1 MSLTINKKRIF
12 KALEDLPED
21 ATIGQAMFKLY
32 ELDQTSKAEQSP
44 YDPEF
49 VAKILESKKQAREG
63 RVTAIKTEDLWK

>member
-1 MSLTINKKRIF
+1 MALKINKKRIF

-32 ELDQTSKAEQSP
+32 ELDQASKSKESP
-44 YDPEF
+44 YNPEF
-49 VAKILESKKQAREG
+49 VAKIVESKKQAREG